1 MMTASWVGRQILAL
15 ILLTVLMV
23 VVSSFLGL
31 IVAVRLATHQA
42 RVEGELIS
50 GAVTSEL
57 SRFASEASARPLEE
71 IAADPR
77 FDRVLRDAIV
87 HAPSVLSVAVLS
99 PDGHVVAH
107 TVPARIGELASSD
120 PPLPDVSTLSGA
132 VATLWE
138 LARVPSVYQIETSL
152 SAGKAAYAKVRV
164 VIAGTFLWALVKDA
178 AMRALFTALVV
189 VALAAFVALALGRI
203 ARERFRDLERG
214 ITALSEGRVEPIPE
228 SGMDE
233 FARLAKGLNLVAARL
248 APSTPSEG
256 PAPTIDPA
264 ILAAQSRA
272 VAHLGELT
280 AGVAHELRNE
290 LQAVNLDLATLR
302 QMGARS
308 GDEKDQQVDRVAGGL
323 DRLDGA
329 IRGFLKIARV
339 RPPTPRAVDLNA
351 MLEELS
357 DHFGNEAALAGVSV
371 QLELEEGLPKT
382 QADPEVLQQ
391 ALQNLLRN
399 SLQALV
405 GREDGVITLA
415 TARVD
420 GALRMIVRDNGPGI
434 PPEIRD
440 RLLDLYVTT
449 RPDGTGV
456 GLAVVRHSIEM
467 HGGRVTI
474 GSSGHQG
481 TEVILELPWVPA
493 T

>member
-1 MMTASWVGRQILAL
+1 MRASWVGRQILAL
-15 ILLTVLMV
+15 ILLAVLLV
-23 VVSSFLGL
+23 VVSGFLGL

-42 RVEGELIS
+42 RVEGELVS

-57 SRFASEASARPLEE
+57 SRFAGEASGRSLDE
-71 IAADPR
+71 IASDPR

-87 HAPSVLSVAVLS
+87 HAPSVLSVAILS

-107 TVPARIGELASSD
+107 TVPTRIGELASSD

-152 SAGKAAYAKVRV
+152 SAGKTAYAKVRV

-178 AMRALFTALVV
+178 AVRALVTALVV

-203 ARERFRDLERG
+203 ARDRFRDLERG

-233 FARLAKGLNLVAARL
+233 FARLARGLNLVAARL
-248 APSTPSEG
+248 APTAASG
-256 PAPTIDPA
+256 APTPPIDPS

-290 LQAVNLDLATLR
+290 LQAVNLDLAALR
-302 QMGARS
+302 QMDTESEDA
-308 GDEKDQQVDRVAGGL
+308 KDQQVDRVAGGL
-323 DRLDGA
+323 SRLDGA

-339 RPPTPRAVDLNA
+339 RPPAPRAVDLNA
-351 MLEELS
+351 MLEELC
-357 DHFGNEAALAGVSV
+357 DHFGNEAALAGVTLKLD
-371 QLELEEGLPKT
+371 LEAGLPKT

-415 TARVD
+415 TARAD
-420 GALRMIVRDNGPGI
+420 RLLRMIVRDNGPGI

-440 RLLDLYVTT
+440 RLLDLYFTT

-467 HGGRVTI
+467 HGGCVAI
-474 GSSGHQG
+474 GSTSGEG
-481 TEVILELPWVPA
+481 TEVILEIPWVLTA
-493 T
+493 